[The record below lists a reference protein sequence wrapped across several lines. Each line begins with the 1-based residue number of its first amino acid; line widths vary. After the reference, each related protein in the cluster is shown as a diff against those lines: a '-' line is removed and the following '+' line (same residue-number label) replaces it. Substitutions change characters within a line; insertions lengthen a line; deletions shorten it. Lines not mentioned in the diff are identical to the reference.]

1 MNNYIIISPAR
12 CGTSWV
18 QDTIQR
24 TLNYTGLP
32 DLILENIDFPELILD
47 ATSPWIAKL
56 FTDEY
61 YKFSVPMEWWCKF
74 ATPIFM
80 YRSNILDHFL
90 SFIFATKTSIY
101 NSTSEQIYPSIKI
114 TDKDFVFYKN
124 IWDNFIK
131 IKPYGIILK
140 YETMQNDIC
149 QILPNEY
156 DASNFIKLIEYDKK
170 LNLLT
175 SSIKD
180 IKSNLKSITGLKNLE
195 NFIW

>member
-1 MNNYIIISPAR
+1 
-12 CGTSWV
+12 
-18 QDTIQR
+18 
-24 TLNYTGLP
+24 
-32 DLILENIDFPELILD
+32 
-47 ATSPWIAKL
+47 
-56 FTDEY
+56 
-61 YKFSVPMEWWCKF
+61 
-74 ATPIFM
+74 M

-156 DASNFIKLIEYDKK
+156 DASILCPAFTVVNGNLILSLVNPNLFKCHGIIK
-170 LNLLT
+170 
-175 SSIKD
+175 
-180 IKSNLKSITGLKNLE
+180 
-195 NFIW
+195 